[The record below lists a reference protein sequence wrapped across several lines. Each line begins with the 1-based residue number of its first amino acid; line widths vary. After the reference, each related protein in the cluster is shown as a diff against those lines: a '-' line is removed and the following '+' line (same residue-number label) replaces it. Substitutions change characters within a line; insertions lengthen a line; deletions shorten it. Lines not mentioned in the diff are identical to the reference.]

1 MSIVNIYTRWGTFQP
16 DGLKR
21 VDERVFKSTSQ
32 LTPATEL
39 FTVINALLIR
49 MPAQSSCRKA
59 LLVSSTIITVK
70 PGEAYPSRIH

>member
-1 MSIVNIYTRWGTFQP
+1 MFIVNSKNLHSLGTFQP

-59 LLVSSTIITVK
+59 LLVSSTIIKDETLFQ
-70 PGEAYPSRIH
+70 

>member
-1 MSIVNIYTRWGTFQP
+1 MLIVNCKCLHSLGDFS

-21 VDERVFKSTSQ
+21 VDERVFESTFQ

-59 LLVSSTIITVK
+59 LLVSSTIIKDETLF
-70 PGEAYPSRIH
+70 P